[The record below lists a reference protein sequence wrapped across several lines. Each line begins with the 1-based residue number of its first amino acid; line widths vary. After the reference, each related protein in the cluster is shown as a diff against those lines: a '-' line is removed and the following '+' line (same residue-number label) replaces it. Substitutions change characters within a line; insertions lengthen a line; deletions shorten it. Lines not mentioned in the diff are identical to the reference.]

1 MVAIDA
7 NVVVRLLTGDD
18 PDQAARARRLIE
30 AEEVFVATTV
40 LLETEWVLR
49 SAYGFGRAAVVE
61 ALRAFAGLPQ
71 VRIEDPGRLAEA
83 LDRAAA
89 GFDFAD
95 ALHLATPQAA
105 QGFATFDAR
114 LIRAAQRAGLA
125 TVREP

>member
-7 NVVVRLLTGDD
+7 NVLVRFLTGDH
-18 PDQAARARRLIE
+18 PEQSARARALFER
-30 AEEVFVATTV
+30 EEIFVATTV

-49 SAYGFGRAAVVE
+49 SAYGFGREAVVG
-61 ALRAFAGLPQ
+61 ALRAVAGLPR
-71 VRIEDPGRLAEA
+71 VRVEDPGRLAEA

-105 QGFATFDAR
+105 QGFATFDTR
-114 LIRAAQRAGLA
+114 LVRAARRAGLA
-125 TVREP
+125 GVREP

>member
-18 PDQAARARRLIE
+18 PEQAARARALVE
-30 AEEVFVATTV
+30 AEGVFVATTV

-49 SAYGFGRAAVVE
+49 SAYGFARADVGA

-71 VRIEDPGRLAEA
+71 VRVEDPGRLAEA

-95 ALHLATPQAA
+95 ALHLATPEAA
-105 QGFATFDAR
+105 QGFATFDMR
-114 LIRAAQRAGLA
+114 LVRAARRTGLA

>member
-7 NVVVRLLTGDD
+7 NVLVRFLTGDH
-18 PDQAARARRLIE
+18 PEQSARARALFER
-30 AEEVFVATTV
+30 EEIFVATTV

-49 SAYGFGRAAVVE
+49 SAYGFGREAVGA
-61 ALRAFAGLPQ
+61 ALRAVAGLPR
-71 VRIEDPGRLAEA
+71 VRVEDPGRLAEA

-105 QGFATFDAR
+105 QGFATFDTR
-114 LIRAAQRAGLA
+114 LVRAARRAGLA
-125 TVREP
+125 GVREP